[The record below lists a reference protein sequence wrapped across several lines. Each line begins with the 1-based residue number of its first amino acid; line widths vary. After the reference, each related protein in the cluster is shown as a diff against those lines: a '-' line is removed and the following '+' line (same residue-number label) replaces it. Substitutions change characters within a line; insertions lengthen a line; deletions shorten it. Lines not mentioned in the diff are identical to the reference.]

1 MSVFLLT
8 FKPFSR
14 HANPEL
20 LALSEQVKTLPLLL
34 NDTAVGPFSAGC
46 KFEI

>member
-20 LALSEQVKTLPLLL
+20 LALSEQVKTLPLLPT
-34 NDTAVGPFSAGC
+34 DTPVGLLSADR
-46 KFEI
+46 